1 MGALDFK
8 LYHGLSRGLFLSL
21 FIRADDVND
30 DMTVGT
36 FQHYRTNT
44 NALRIR
50 KVTSTCRRACPR
62 VNTSPCLSPDDR
74 FSSRGGS
81 VHVHHRLDDIAQPSV
96 RALII

>member
-44 NALRIR
+44 YHRVYRRMIDSHHGEE
-50 KVTSTCRRACPR
+50 VYTC
-62 VNTSPCLSPDDR
+62 
-74 FSSRGGS
+74 
-81 VHVHHRLDDIAQPSV
+81 
-96 RALII
+96 IIGWTT